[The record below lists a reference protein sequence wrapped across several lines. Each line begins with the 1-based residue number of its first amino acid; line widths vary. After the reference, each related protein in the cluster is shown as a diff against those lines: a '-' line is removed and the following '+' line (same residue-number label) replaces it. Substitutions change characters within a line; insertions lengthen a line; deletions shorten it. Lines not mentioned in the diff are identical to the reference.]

1 VSHLIGNRASFL
13 CTKAP
18 MPRVISEW
26 HPISGR
32 FLPPS
37 PPPAAAPNIN
47 ESKPGGPALATR
59 ARTALGPIR
68 QLSCYFIRSSVS
80 ITDRHFLDNRWLW
93 PRKAGAAINEYTAL
107 ATTKSGQTASRGT
120 NRCAMHCGD
129 DRPPI
134 LAPRARPV
142 SEGVVGSSGRL
153 RPHHVFTYK

>member
-68 QLSCYFIRSSVS
+68 QSVLLLYTEFRLNYGSSFFGTPMVMA
-80 ITDRHFLDNRWLW
+80 R
-93 PRKAGAAINEYTAL
+93 
-107 ATTKSGQTASRGT
+107 KSG
-120 NRCAMHCGD
+120 RCD
-129 DRPPI
+129 
-134 LAPRARPV
+134 
-142 SEGVVGSSGRL
+142 
-153 RPHHVFTYK
+153 